1 MTYSS
6 ELTIL
11 KHMKNLTEKQTHTH
25 IKSRRFYRRQMWL
38 PALVLIA
45 SLLLFWQNAGENSHS
60 PRPMNSQCNFEDF
73 YNPALPYVSLRVP
86 SLYYTGCAAY
96 DGKKETGYYY
106 YSLEDGT
113 CHFYLLDPSFGY
125 PDPPE
130 RGTLALNGRL
140 IRLDED
146 TYESLLQAM
155 AGSLSW
161 TVSSLRNMTSPYII
175 SALPYPAQMHE
186 AFLLLA
192 GCAFLISLVD
202 LIWLF
207 YRSVRHHREPLHD
220 SDAPSHIQP
229 ASSQEPQRPLVS
241 HRRKKH

>member
-1 MTYSS
+1 
-6 ELTIL
+6 
-11 KHMKNLTEKQTHTH
+11 MKNLTEHPKHTP

-45 SLLLFWQNAGENSHS
+45 SLLLFWQNAGEISHS

-73 YNPALPYVSLRVP
+73 YNPALPYVSVRVP

-96 DGKKETGYYY
+96 DGKKKTGYYY
-106 YSLEDGT
+106 YSLEDGI
-113 CHFYLLDPSFGY
+113 CHFYLLDLSSGY
-125 PDPPE
+125 PNPPE

-140 IRLDED
+140 IRLDET

-155 AGSLSW
+155 ADSLSW
-161 TVSSLRNMTSPYII
+161 TVQSLRNMTSPYIV
-175 SALPYPAQMHE
+175 SALPYPAQTHE
-186 AFLLLA
+186 VFLLLA

-207 YRSVRHHREPLHD
+207 YRSIRHHREPLHISGESQPLLQD
-220 SDAPSHIQP
+220 SSMEQP
-229 ASSQEPQRPLVS
+229 RPLIS
-241 HRRKKH
+241 HRKKKH